1 MAKVTQIKFEIEQL
15 AYEKIYR
22 ALKKY
27 GDCEIGGM
35 LVGYKKKENHFA
47 ISDIT
52 IANDIGK
59 FSIVNFIREPTK
71 SMKMLIESFK
81 KKKHHYLGEWHSH
94 PSFSLYPS
102 NGDVVTMRG
111 ILADKGYGVN
121 FALLIITKL
130 NNEKADIAGFLFH
143 NKLSHFVEADI
154 SHAHLKR
161 VDLKV

>member
-1 MAKVTQIKFEIEQL
+1 MTKVIQIKFEIEQL
-15 AYEKIYR
+15 AYEKIYS

-35 LVGYKKKENHFA
+35 LVGYKKEKNHFA

-52 IANDIGK
+52 IADDIGK
-59 FSIVNFIREPTK
+59 FNIANFIREPTK
-71 SMKMLIESFK
+71 SIKMLIESF

-94 PSFSLYPS
+94 PRFRLYPS
-102 NGDVVTMRG
+102 DGDVVTMQG

-143 NKLSHFVEADI
+143 KKLSHYVKADI
-154 SHAHLKR
+154 SDVR
-161 VDLKV
+161 CNEVNFKV